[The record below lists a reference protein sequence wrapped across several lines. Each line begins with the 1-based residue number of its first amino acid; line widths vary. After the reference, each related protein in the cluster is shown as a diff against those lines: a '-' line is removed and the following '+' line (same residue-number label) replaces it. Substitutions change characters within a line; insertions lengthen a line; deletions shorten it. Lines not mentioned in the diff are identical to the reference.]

1 MAAFGAP
8 EILLPKFA
16 DFMRWSQLLTSSIGK
31 KIVMGVT
38 GLFLISFL
46 VVHVGL
52 NACIF
57 KDLFDT
63 DDNGDMFNRA
73 ADFMGRTVVIRIM
86 EVVLFAGFFVHIV
99 QGLVLEFQNRK
110 KRKQRYAVAMGNKG
124 SKWYSRAMGLLGTI
138 LLLFLILHWW
148 HFWIPSRFTHA
159 GMELPVVLSN
169 GRVTHDLFNLMK
181 VTFSEWWV
189 VLVYVLACISLA
201 YHLLHGF
208 QSAFRTMGL
217 HNSRYLQMVTAF
229 GTAYSIIVPLLF
241 ALMPL
246 SFKMGWIG

>member
-1 MAAFGAP
+1 MTWKQIF
-8 EILLPKFA
+8 
-16 DFMRWSQLLTSSIGK
+16 TSSVGK
-31 KIVMGVT
+31 KITMGVT

-46 VVHVGL
+46 IVHMGV

-57 KDLFDT
+57 KDLDFIDPT
-63 DDNGDMFNRA
+63 DNGDMFNRA
-73 ADFMGRTVVIRIM
+73 ADFMGKTVVIRIM
-86 EVVLFAGFFVHIV
+86 EIVLFLGFFVHII
-99 QGLVLEFQNRK
+99 QGLMLEASNRA
-110 KRKQRYAVAMGNKG
+110 KRKIGYEVNLGDRG

-159 GMELPVVLSN
+159 GLSEELLSN
-169 GRVTHDLFNLMK
+169 GRVSHNMFALMK

-189 VLVYVLACISLA
+189 VIVYVVACISLA

-217 HNSRYLQMVTAF
+217 SNTRYITMVNAI
-229 GTAYSIIVPLLF
+229 GVGYSVIVPLIF
-241 ALMPL
+241 ALMPVAMKL
-246 SFKMGWIG
+246 GWVAP

>member
-1 MAAFGAP
+1 MN
-8 EILLPKFA
+8 
-16 DFMRWSQLLTSSIGK
+16 WSQLLTSPIGK
-31 KIVMGVT
+31 KVVMGIT

-46 VVHVGL
+46 VVHVGV

-57 KDLFDT
+57 KDIFDT
-63 DDNGDMFNRA
+63 ADDGDMFNRA
-73 ADFMGRTVVIRIM
+73 ADFMGKTVVIRIM
-86 EVVLFAGFFVHIV
+86 EVVLFLGFFVHII
-99 QGLVLEFQNRK
+99 QGLVLEFQNRRM
-110 KRKQRYAVAMGNKG
+110 RKQGYHVPMGNKG

-159 GMELPVVLSN
+159 GMETPVLLSN
-169 GRVTHDLFNLMK
+169 GRVSHDLFNLMK

-189 VLVYVLACISLA
+189 VIIYVLACVSLT

-217 HNSRYLQMVTAF
+217 HNSRYLKIVNAF
-229 GTAYSIIVPLLF
+229 GTGFSIIVPLLF
-241 ALMPL
+241 ALMPV